1 MDYSIGELGRRTST
15 KVTTIRF
22 YEAEGLL
29 PKPARSAGN
38 HRTYDASHLQRLAFI
53 RHARE
58 LGFPL
63 DAVRELL
70 QLAAYPARPCA
81 RADDI
86 ARKQLAEVESRM
98 KRLRALQ
105 RELKRMLDHCS
116 KGTHS
121 QCRIIETLSNHDLCA
136 SEH

>member
-1 MDYSIGELGRRTST
+1 MTYSIGELGRRTST

-29 PKPARSAGN
+29 PKPRRSAGN
-38 HRTYDASHLQRLAFI
+38 HRSYDRTHLDRLAFI

-70 QLAAYPARPCA
+70 QLAAHPASPCA

-86 ARKQLAEVESRM
+86 ARTQLTEVESRIR
-98 KRLRALQ
+98 RLRALQ

-116 KGTHS
+116 KETHS
-121 QCRIIETLSNHDLCA
+121 QCRIIETLSNHELCA